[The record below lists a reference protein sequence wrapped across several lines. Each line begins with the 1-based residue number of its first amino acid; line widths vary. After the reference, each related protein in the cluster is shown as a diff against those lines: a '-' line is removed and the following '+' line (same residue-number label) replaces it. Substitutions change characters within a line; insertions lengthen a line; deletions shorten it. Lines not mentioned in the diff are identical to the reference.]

1 MLIILNGGEWGVING
16 YKHFRNQAISGGLSM
31 GHVQDPCRV
40 AIGRDAGALQLR
52 STWCLWGPGEG
63 PEEAEGDGGKKVPW
77 QLVVGATE

>member
-1 MLIILNGGEWGVING
+1 MRVINV

-31 GHVQDPCRV
+31 GVQDPCRV

-63 PEEAEGDGGKKVPW
+63 PEEAEGDGAQVPW
-77 QLVVGATE
+77 QLVVGATQ